1 MGFFRNIKTSI
12 DDKSSMS
19 VNSITLLI
27 SAIMGAIIG
36 IAVVF
41 VLIFDV
47 VHNGYVKTNLTD
59 LGIFLLAS
67 GGYIAGSGI
76 PKTIVDSRMKNRS
89 WVDGEKMR
97 IDADEE
103 VEEYRSRRYNTGRRH
118 MNEENVD
125 VSNEEEEIIDP

>member
-1 MGFFRNIKTSI
+1 MGFLGNIKTSI

-27 SAIMGAIIG
+27 SAIMAAIIG
-36 IAVVF
+36 LAVVF

-47 VHNGYVKTNLTD
+47 MHNGYVKTNLTD

-67 GGYIAGSGI
+67 GGYVAGSGI

-89 WVDGEKMR
+89 WVEGEKMR
-97 IDADEE
+97 IDAEEE
-103 VEEYRSRRYNTGRRH
+103 VEEYRSKKYNGGRRR

-125 VSNEEEEIIDP
+125 ISNEEEEVIDP